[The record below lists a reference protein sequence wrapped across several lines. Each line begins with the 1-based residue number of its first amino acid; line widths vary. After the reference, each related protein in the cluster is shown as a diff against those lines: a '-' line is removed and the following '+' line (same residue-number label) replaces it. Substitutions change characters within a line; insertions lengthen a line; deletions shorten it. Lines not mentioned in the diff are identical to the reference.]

1 MYNIIK
7 NVFVHQ
13 SRELWI
19 IIKCNLAEWDVG
31 SLHAEARR
39 KLAKSAGA
47 AIGFMPDDAKG
58 EKEIFRIENLEM
70 VPLEPEK
77 HGMFFG
83 GDSYVIKYSYEKDG
97 FPAYIIYFWQG
108 NQSSQVCL
116 KT

>member
-1 MYNIIK
+1 
-7 NVFVHQ
+7 
-13 SRELWI
+13 
-19 IIKCNLAEWDVG
+19 
-31 SLHAEARR
+31 
-39 KLAKSAGA
+39 
-47 AIGFMPDDAKG
+47 MPDDAKG

-108 NQSSQVCL
+108 NQSSQVYFKAFVKNNFTFAKNVNKCL
-116 KT
+116 FVKF